1 MTCTPEQ
8 KEERMK
14 AQKEAQKLMEEKKTK
29 EKENRLAEL
38 QSEKEAALMKAAKS
52 KK

>member
-1 MTCTPEQ
+1 MTCTAEQ

-29 EKENRLAEL
+29 EKENRLTEL
-38 QSEKEAALMKAAKS
+38 QAEKVAAMLKQSKS